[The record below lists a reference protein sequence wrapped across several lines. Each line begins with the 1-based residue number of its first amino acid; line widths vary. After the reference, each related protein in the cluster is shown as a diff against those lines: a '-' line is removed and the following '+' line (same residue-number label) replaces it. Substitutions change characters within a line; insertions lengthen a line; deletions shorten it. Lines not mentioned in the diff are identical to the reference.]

1 MHKGTPSSLSL
12 DFSAETL
19 QARRE
24 CYNIFKVMKEKN
36 LQLKLLYPAKLLF
49 ILYGK
54 TEFYSQAKSRR
65 VQHHQIS
72 FTRRAE
78 GISLGRKE
86 KSQLDI

>member
-54 TEFYSQAKSRR
+54 TEFYSQAKSKR
-65 VQHHQIS
+65 VQHQVS
-72 FTRRAE
+72 FTRRVE